1 MKRFV
6 LDAST
11 TLSWCFEDERA
22 PGSETALD
30 ALGSGAEALTPA
42 LWTYEVLNV
51 LAAAR
56 RRKRLTQAQ
65 SAAFWN
71 ELRKLPIETESGPGD
86 DAAVEIMALAEQY
99 GLSAYDAAYLE
110 LALRESL
117 PLATLD
123 AHLNRAA
130 RAAGVKNAFDPPRRQ
145 S

>member
-22 PGSETALD
+22 PGSEAALD
-30 ALGSGAEALTPA
+30 ALGSGAEALAPA
-42 LWTYEVLNV
+42 LWTYDVLNV
-51 LAAAR
+51 LAVAR

-65 SAAFWN
+65 SATFWN
-71 ELRKLPIETESGPGD
+71 ELRKLPIEVDSGPGD

-117 PLATLD
+117 PLATLNAD
-123 AHLNRAA
+123 LNRAA
-130 RAAGVKNAFDPPRRQ
+130 RTAGVKNAFDLLRPRP
-145 S
+145 